1 MPLPIRLFIT
11 IVFMAGFAISAFG
24 QNAKLADQYYLD
36 GEYEKASDIYELLY
50 QKSNRSDYYFN
61 KYIECLLALED
72 FERSEQIIKEQLKA
86 DPEKINLHVTL
97 GNVLERQNKFE
108 EADAEYL
115 TAIENLSP
123 NIQRITQLGN
133 SFIML
138 AKYDLAIQTYER
150 GTELMKNPALFSYNL
165 ADLYRRKGDKE
176 KMIEQYLFSLHA
188 NPNRLNSVQSVL
200 QRNLYGDEFDLLQ
213 QQLYMFI
220 QEFPET
226 DHFPEML
233 AWVFIQKKDYRNAL
247 RQVRAL
253 DKRLNENGSRV
264 YALAQV
270 ASNARD
276 YDTAIEAFDYIV
288 NTKGKNSSYYLE
300 AKRASLACMRKKLV
314 SAYDYTE
321 EDLKALETEYITF
334 LDEFGWNANT
344 ALIVTELSRLEAFYL
359 NDLDRAIELLNEV
372 IKYPGVNKHVQ
383 GNAKISLA
391 DYYLMQ
397 GEIWEATLLYSQVDK
412 AFQEE
417 NLGEQARFK
426 NAKLSYYNG
435 DFEWAQTQFDVLKAS
450 TSKLIAN
457 DALDLSIFI
466 MDNLGLDTTDHP
478 MKAYAEAELLI
489 FQNRLDKANEK
500 LTILSN
506 LYPEHGLQD
515 DIKYARARIA
525 MKERAYEAAELL
537 YLDIIENHRE
547 EIRADNAMFELAD
560 LYEHQLDRLD
570 KAMELYERIFIEFS
584 GSTFSIEARKR
595 YRFLRG
601 DYSGEPVN

>member
-1 MPLPIRLFIT
+1 MQYLFRILIGCLIFASLPAA
-11 IVFMAGFAISAFG
+11 VHG
-24 QNAKLADQYYLD
+24 QNPKLADQYYLD
-36 GEYEKASDIYELLY
+36 GEYEKAADIYELLF

-61 KYIECLLALED
+61 KYIECLMAMED
-72 FERSEQIIKEQLKA
+72 FEKSEKIIKSQLRASPGKV
-86 DPEKINLHVTL
+86 NLHVTL

-108 EADAEYL
+108 EADEEYL
-115 TAIENLSP
+115 AGIDQLTP
-123 NIQRITQLGN
+123 NIQQITRLGN

-138 AKYDLAIQTYER
+138 AKYDLAIKAYER
-150 GTELMKNPALFSYNL
+150 GSKIMKNPALFAYNL

-176 KMIEQYLFSLHA
+176 KMIDQYLISLHA

-200 QRNLYGDEFDLLQ
+200 QRNLYGEEFDLLQ
-213 QQLYMFI
+213 QQLYGFI
-220 QEFPET
+220 QDYPET

-233 AWVFIQKKDYRNAL
+233 AWTFIQKKDYRSAL

-253 DKRLNENGSRV
+253 DKRLDENGSRV
-264 YALAQV
+264 FTLAQV
-270 ASNARD
+270 AANARD
-276 YDTAIEAFDYIV
+276 YDTAIQGFNYIV
-288 NTKGKNSSYYLE
+288 DSKGRNSSFYLE
-300 AKRASLACMRKKLV
+300 AKRASLSCMRKKLV
-314 SAYDYTE
+314 ASYDYTE
-321 EDLKALETEYITF
+321 EGLKDLETEYITF

-344 ALIVTELSRLEAFYL
+344 ALIVSELARLEAFYL

-372 IKYPGVNKHVQ
+372 IRYPGVHKHVQ

-450 TSKLIAN
+450 TSKLISN

-466 MDNLGLDTTDHP
+466 MDNLGLDSTDHP
-478 MKAYAEAELLI
+478 MAAYAEADLLI
-489 FQNRLDKANEK
+489 FQNRLDEANDR
-500 LTILSN
+500 LAILSN

-515 DIKYARARIA
+515 DIKYARAQIA
-525 MKERAYEAAELL
+525 MKKRDYAAAEQI
-537 YLDIIENHRE
+537 YLDIIENHKE
-547 EIRADNAMFELAD
+547 EIRADNAMFELAG
-560 LYEHQLDRLD
+560 LYENQLERVDQ
-570 KAMELYERIFIEFS
+570 AMELYERIFVEFS

-595 YRFLRG
+595 YRYLRG
-601 DYSGEPVN
+601 DFEEEPVN